1 MEKKGKK
8 VRSFAKRLTGGIAI
22 TQLVVMAIA
31 SYLIYNLT
39 REFIQDEETDL
50 YKSYLKAAHQDI
62 RRVLSNVNVATM
74 NSVPVIEENL
84 DRPDKMYSIVEQM
97 VALNPHIRSCGISF
111 VANYYPEKGRWFCP
125 FAVKGDST
133 GAKKRIIG
141 STRNDY
147 LNAEWFTKALEAD
160 SSYWS
165 KPFFDATDSVPL
177 VARLVPI
184 HDKQGRTV
192 AILGADLSLNWFG
205 GSSVS
210 TVSINGQNAKVYF
223 GNNPNFDG
231 EDGDTD
237 IWYERKWRAFTFNFI
252 IDKDGTFIAH
262 PDSSRIING
271 NYFDYAK
278 KTADTTDDQVGRDM
292 VAGKSGT
299 YWDEDGR
306 PEHFEFFDGGGFDN
320 YVFYEPIEGTDWTIA
335 NAVPRFM
342 IDGAGIVLSS
352 IMVVLIAI
360 GLLVT
365 RIVGRIFIKH
375 ATKPLNKLANS
386 ANEVAKGNFSAP
398 LPRIKHNDEIRLLRD
413 SFEGMQHSLAD
424 YVEELKETTASKA
437 AIENEL
443 KVAHDIQMSML
454 PKTFPPYPERDD
466 IDIYGTLTPAKDVGG
481 DLFDFYIRDEKL
493 YFCIGDV
500 SGKGVP
506 ASLVMAMTRSLFRNI
521 SANVA
526 EPHRIVE
533 ALNKSLT
540 DGNETNMFVTL
551 FLGVLDLHTGCLA
564 YCNAG
569 HNAPLLIGQDVKTMS
584 CESNLP
590 LGVTTDWTFV
600 PQQMMLESGS
610 MLFLF
615 TDGLNEA
622 ENADC
627 DQFGDERIAS
637 VAASIVAEGNSRP
650 DTIVGR
656 MSDAVHSFVG
666 NAEQSDDL
674 TMLSIKYQNPASA
687 D

>member
-84 DRPDKMYSIVEQM
+84 NRPDKMYSIVEQM

-111 VANYYPEKGRWFCP
+111 VANYYPGKGRWFCP

-278 KTADTTDDQVGRDM
+278 KTADTTDDQVGREM

-551 FLGVLDLHTGCLA
+551 FLGVLDLHTGRLA